1 MMHGF
6 HASPVETSLFG
17 VLAIASLLLA
27 FVMLGS
33 RWLKHYL
40 IAFAA
45 ESWIIAILSA
55 AIGYI
60 DNYPELYVIALL
72 TIVFRG
78 TLLPYLLLRITRR
91 LTIERELEPLLRPS
105 SSLVLG
111 AAGVVFSL
119 MVAARMAYTLPAATE
134 VIILALTVM
143 LSMKLIGYLML
154 AVRHE
159 AISHVLGL
167 LVLEN
172 GIFLGTQI
180 LVPGMPML
188 LELVILFDLLIV
200 VVCFGVLVRY
210 LMGQVGSTSALQL
223 RRLVG

>member
-1 MMHGF
+1 MHGF
-6 HASPVETSLFG
+6 HATPVEASLFG

-33 RWLKHYL
+33 RWLRHYL
-40 IAFAA
+40 VAFAA
-45 ESWIIAILSA
+45 ESWAIALLSA
-55 AIGYI
+55 AVGYI
-60 DNYPELYVIALL
+60 DHYPELYVIALL
-72 TIVFRG
+72 TMAFRG
-78 TLLPYLLLRITRR
+78 TLLPYLLLRIVRR

-111 AAGVVFSL
+111 AGAVVFSL
-119 MVAARMAYTLPAATE
+119 VVAARMTQALHLSAE
-134 VIILALTVM
+134 VVVLALTVM

-167 LVLEN
+167 LILEN
-172 GIFLGTQI
+172 GIFLGTQV

-210 LMGQVGSTSALQL
+210 LVGQVGSTSALQL

>member
-1 MMHGF
+1 MHGF
-6 HASPVETSLFG
+6 HATPVEASLFG

-33 RWLKHYL
+33 RWLRHYL

-45 ESWIIAILSA
+45 ESWAIAALSA
-55 AIGYI
+55 AVGYI
-60 DNYPELYVIALL
+60 DHYPELYVIALL
-72 TIVFRG
+72 TLAFRG
-78 TLLPYLLLRITRR
+78 TLLPYLLLRIVRR

-111 AAGVVFSL
+111 AGAVVFSL
-119 MVAARMAYTLPAATE
+119 VVAARMTQALHLTAE
-134 VIILALTVM
+134 VVVLALTVM

-159 AISHVLGL
+159 AVSHVLGL

-210 LMGQVGSTSALQL
+210 LVGQVGSTSALQL

>member
-1 MMHGF
+1 MTAF
-6 HASPVETSLFG
+6 HASPVIAAIFSLI
-17 VLAIASLLLA
+17 AIVSLLLA

-33 RWLKHYL
+33 RWLRHYL

-45 ESWIIAILSA
+45 ESWLIAVLSA
-55 AIGYI
+55 SVGYI
-60 DNYPELYVIALL
+60 DHYPELYVIAIL
-72 TIVFRG
+72 TALFRG
-78 TLLPYLLLRITRR
+78 LLLPYLLLRIVRR
-91 LTIERELEPLLRPS
+91 MNVERELTPILQPG
-105 SSLVLG
+105 SSLVIG
-111 AAGVVFSL
+111 AASVVFALVVAEHIGASL
-119 MVAARMAYTLPAATE
+119 GLASTV
-134 VIILALTVM
+134 VILALTVM

-159 AISHVLGL
+159 AISQVLGL

-210 LMGQVGSTSALQL
+210 LMGQVGSTSSLQL

>member
-1 MMHGF
+1 MNAF
-6 HASPVETSLFG
+6 HASPVTASIFSLI
-17 VLAIASLLLA
+17 AIASLLLA

-33 RWLKHYL
+33 RWMRHYL
-40 IAFAA
+40 MAFAA
-45 ESWIIAILSA
+45 ESWLIAILSA
-55 AIGYI
+55 SVGYL
-60 DNYPELYVIALL
+60 DHYPELYVIAVL
-72 TIVFRG
+72 TALFRG
-78 TLLPYLLLRITRR
+78 LLLPYLLLRIVRR
-91 LTIERELEPLLRPS
+91 MNVEREITPVLQPS
-105 SSLVLG
+105 SSLVIGAIAVIFALTVAVHIGTSLG
-111 AAGVVFSL
+111 LSSQVV
-119 MVAARMAYTLPAATE
+119 
-134 VIILALTVM
+134 ILALTVM

-159 AISHVLGL
+159 AVSQVLGL

-210 LMGQVGSTSALQL
+210 LMGQVGSTSTMQL